1 MPVDL
6 GILVTGIAATLCLVF
21 GRGDFLRHVLFIAWA
36 TIALETMAGV
46 RMSFMVMTMALLD
59 LLIAAVALAR
69 VHHDQENYRARFIG
83 FVSMALMPLHW
94 TISATQGAVS
104 WVLYASVVNAG
115 FVAQC
120 LTMMGWFD
128 GVGRS
133 IRSLFR
139 RGDRVHSLRRR
150 GW

>member
-1 MPVDL
+1 MSVDL

-94 TISATQGAVS
+94 IMSATKGEVS
-104 WVLYASVVNAG
+104 WLLYALIANAG

-120 LTMMGWFD
+120 LTLMGWFD
-128 GVGRS
+128 GVGNS
-133 IRSLFR
+133 FRSLFHRAWGLHHFR
-139 RGDRVHSLRRR
+139 RGGR
-150 GW
+150 